1 MATKKKAA
9 KASKKAAP
17 KAVAKKKSAAP
28 VKNAAASA
36 KVAAKKKPAKAAK
49 KSSSSVGLN
58 ITAVAPGLT
67 VNDIQASLAWYRDVL
82 GFRVGERW
90 EMNGQLMGVE
100 MSAGET
106 IFMIGQDDWKKGR
119 DRVKGQGVRIYCE
132 TNQDIDKLAAQIRK
146 NGGTLTQEPKDQTW
160 GMRDMALADPD
171 GYLITIGATLKK
183 KKKR

>member
-9 KASKKAAP
+9 VKKAASKKAAP
-17 KAVAKKKSAAP
+17 KKAATKSASAAKKSAA
-28 VKNAAASA
+28 ST
-36 KVAAKKKPAKAAK
+36 KVAAKKKASAK
-49 KSSSSVGLN
+49 KPVSSAGLK

-90 EMNGQLMGVE
+90 KLNGQLMGVE

-106 IFMIGQDDWKKGR
+106 IFMLGQDDWKKGR

-132 TNQDIDKLAAQIRK
+132 TDQDIDRIAAQVKK

-183 KKKR
+183 KR